1 MSNFKKAID
10 AKRKAA
16 RNAPPPEK
24 HPSQMSEAELDAEE
38 ARLQREIR
46 QSRERGIVAGREARE
61 AGIETSSGGSTA
73 LAQFLAS
80 RKRDRRRSWK

>member
-1 MSNFKKAID
+1 MSNYKRRLD
-10 AKRKAA
+10 ERRKAA
-16 RNAPPPEK
+16 KAAPPPEK
-24 HPSQMSEAELDAEE
+24 HPSQMSEAELEQEE

-61 AGIETSSGGSTA
+61 AVVETSSSGNTA

-80 RKRDRRRSWK
+80 RRRDRKRSWK